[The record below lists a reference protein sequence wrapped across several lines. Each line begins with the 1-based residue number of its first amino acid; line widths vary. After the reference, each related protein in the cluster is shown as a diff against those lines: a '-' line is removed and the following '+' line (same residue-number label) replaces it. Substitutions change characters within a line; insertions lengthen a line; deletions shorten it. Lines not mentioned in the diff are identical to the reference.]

1 MDNYGA
7 SPQFNNLWQWKER
20 DATHGDILNVK
31 DTEEPAYIMAVATIS
46 ADKLY
51 VKSQGNYTQSFQM
64 KLGSAKMQLT
74 LKRPEDTIYAAD
86 FDTLLANLE
95 KVQDA
100 VKTSTYPQQYL
111 IIQDDKGNKCIRLS
125 YSLFE
130 PKVILSWNLCGYT
143 YESDANLNCC

>member
-7 SPQFNNLWQWKER
+7 SLKFNDLWQWKER

-31 DTEEPAYIMAVATIS
+31 DTDEPAYVMAVGTVS

-51 VKSQGNYTQSFQM
+51 VKPHGNYTQSFQM

-74 LKRPEDTIYAAD
+74 LKRPEGTIYAAN
-86 FDTLLANLE
+86 FDTLLSNLE
-95 KVQDA
+95 GVQDA

-111 IIQDDKGNKCIRLS
+111 IIHDDKGKKGIRLS
-125 YSLFE
+125 YPLFE
-130 PKVILSWNLCGYT
+130 PKVCETIFCKFQDINLT
-143 YESDANLNCC
+143 TNPIR